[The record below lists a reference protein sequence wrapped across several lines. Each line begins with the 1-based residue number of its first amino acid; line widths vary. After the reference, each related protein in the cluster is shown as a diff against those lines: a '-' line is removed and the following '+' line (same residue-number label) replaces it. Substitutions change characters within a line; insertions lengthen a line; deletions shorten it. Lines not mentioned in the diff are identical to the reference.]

1 MPESTD
7 KWHEARRRALA
18 YADSLTD
25 EEDARITAAALAD
38 PDAQPWTDEMW
49 AKAVTFDEWQKRRA
63 QTRDVAR
70 EAARAAAA
78 ATAQSI
84 SLEIDG
90 DVLEHFR
97 KTGPGWP
104 ARINEALR
112 KAAGLG

>member
-49 AKAVTFDEWQKRRA
+49 AKAVTHDEWQRRHGSA
-63 QTRDVAR
+63 
-70 EAARAAAA
+70 
-78 ATAQSI
+78 
-84 SLEIDG
+84 SLRLDPE
-90 DVLEHFR
+90 VLEHFR
-97 KTGPGWP
+97 KTGPGWQD
-104 ARINEALR
+104 RINEALR
-112 KAAGLG
+112 KAAGLI